1 MEALAG
7 LDPGWCPVWDISWQR
22 CLRLTLAHVKAGGAL
37 GAGPGELIVQG
48 GDLGVWVAGQR
59 AGWERLTPAQQWLL
73 ESVGAPPAAEGGVPT
88 AGAPRSQD
96 ARWAANLAAARQ
108 FHAREGHLIVPRQHV
123 EITGDGDGD
132 SGRAA
137 VKLGAWLDNTR
148 RRAAKL
154 SPQRRAELDAL
165 GMRIV
170 PDIVCLSKSTSGY
183 GTPMALTVDAPR
195 ARQVE
200 TRRAQRHLPRL
211 QPRVHHRRPRAGAVL
226 VRRLAGGRTTKLGE
240 RAGRALAETARRY
253 GLPAPRL
260 RGLAWGLPFDRP
272 GAAREVCDAAY
283 RAGLL
288 LETAGPRDEVVK
300 LLPPLTVADGQLAQ
314 GLGILGE
321 AVASVVGH
329 RALAA

>member
-22 CLRLTLAHVKAGGAL
+22 CLRLILAHVKAGGAL

-48 GDLGVWVAGQR
+48 EDLGVWVAGQR
-59 AGWERLTPAQQWLL
+59 AGWARLTPAQQWLL
-73 ESVGAPPAAEGGVPT
+73 GSVGAPPAAEGGVPA
-88 AGAPRSQD
+88 AGAPRSQA

-183 GTPMALTVDAPR
+183 GTPMALTLMRPEHDRWKPGEHNGTFRGYNPAFVTAARALELFWSDGSLEAGPPSSASVRAAP
-195 ARQVE
+195 
-200 TRRAQRHLPRL
+200 LPRPPDGTDC
-211 QPRVHHRRPRAGAVL
+211 PRRAGAVWPGACLSTVRARL
-226 VRRLAGGRTTKLGE
+226 VRYATPRTG
-240 RAGRALAETARRY
+240 
-253 GLPAPRL
+253 PACCWR
-260 RGLAWGLPFDRP
+260 RP
-272 GAAREVCDAAY
+272 GLRT
-283 RAGLL
+283 RW
-288 LETAGPRDEVVK
+288 
-300 LLPPLTVADGQLAQ
+300 
-314 GLGILGE
+314 
-321 AVASVVGH
+321 
-329 RALAA
+329 